1 MANATKKK
9 SGVPFTKKITT
20 VVSAAI
26 MLSIIGFFGTSSVK
40 EIMATYQ
47 LKQELKSVQSELEVL
62 KTEQESL
69 TREKANLSDPAYV
82 ENYAR
87 GTHLLSKSDEQ
98 VFILP
103 KSKP

>member
-1 MANATKKK
+1 MAHAKKQK
-9 SGVPFTKKITT
+9 SDKPFTKKLAT
-20 VVSAAI
+20 VVSASF
-26 MLSIIGFFGTSSVK
+26 MLAVIGFFGTNSVK

-62 KTEQESL
+62 KVEQESL
-69 TREKANLSDPAYV
+69 TREKENLSDPAYV

-87 GTHLLSKSDEQ
+87 GTHLLSTKDEQ

-103 KSKP
+103 KTKP